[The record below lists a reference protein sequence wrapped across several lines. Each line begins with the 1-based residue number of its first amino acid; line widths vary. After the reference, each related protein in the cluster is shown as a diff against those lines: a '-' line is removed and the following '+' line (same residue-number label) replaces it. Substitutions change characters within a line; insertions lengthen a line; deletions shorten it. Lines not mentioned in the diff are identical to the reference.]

1 MSLAD
6 QASARKDS
14 QNEDMDNLMEEA
26 GQEDLADLNAQ
37 IPESLHRRVKMQ
49 AVQQDTTIREE
60 VIAALEAHLTD

>member
-1 MSLAD
+1 MNLAD
-6 QASARKDS
+6 QASARNETQNGNMDSLKD
-14 QNEDMDNLMEEA
+14 EA